1 MTEFFEKSEFDSVK
15 KQRNTAI
22 IIFSCL
28 TAIYLAAVI
37 AGIIVFNGLP
47 YKDPSE
53 GVIKAVLYLL
63 SAVYVIFAFLYM
75 GLKFRRVNAY
85 YKMLKETMSKEKTVV
100 TGRFLRVEPSMET
113 KDGVDIK
120 KFVISV
126 YNERRNDYF
135 ERMICIPYEK
145 EFPLFTE
152 GDTVTLATHE
162 NILFSYEK
170 K

>member
-1 MTEFFEKSEFDSVK
+1 
-15 KQRNTAI
+15 
-22 IIFSCL
+22 
-28 TAIYLAAVI
+28 
-37 AGIIVFNGLP
+37 
-47 YKDPSE
+47 
-53 GVIKAVLYLL
+53 
-63 SAVYVIFAFLYM
+63 M

-100 TGRFLRVEPSMET
+100 TGMFLRVEPVMET